1 MFAEAVAA
9 IDNGDLGGLRA
20 LLAAHPEGL
29 SARLENGRE
38 DDFARPY
45 LLWFVAEAPIR
56 HGALPANIVEITRA
70 PLNA

>member
-20 LLAAHPEGL
+20 LLAAHPEVL

-38 DDFARPY
+38 DYFARPY
-45 LLWFVAEAPIR
+45 LLHCISGSGHTLGDMVRFNEAVDR
-56 HGALPANIVEITRA
+56 F
-70 PLNA
+70 